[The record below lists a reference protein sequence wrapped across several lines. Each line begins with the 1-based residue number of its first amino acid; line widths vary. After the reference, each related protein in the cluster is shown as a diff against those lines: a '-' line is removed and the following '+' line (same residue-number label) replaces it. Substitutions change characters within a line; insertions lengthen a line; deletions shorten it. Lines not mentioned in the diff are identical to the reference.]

1 MFKKNLALVSEK
13 LTEDVVNH
21 KFYGICGSI
30 YLINF
35 LAFLIGFAFKLNTLP
50 ILFCATIAGIITL
63 FFFYPKLNE
72 RKQRVAFFF
81 LQSYPIILVSGFL
94 GIPILRAARTFTQE
108 HGGAG
113 GNLSILAI
121 ITTLLTIACFVAFYF
136 SSKGSEKIAE
146 IKESMKNG
154 FTTTENKIEKSGDVI
169 LCTDKETGKPEIW
182 PYKDR
187 FLHMLILGPTG
198 SGKTSQTILPLI
210 NQDMQNLDAGITVLE
225 PKGDLAQKAAMMA
238 EYYGRPSVYFD
249 PSFKNCPH
257 FNPLFGK
264 EADVVENMATTFRML
279 NPDSPQFFLDLNE
292 QLVRNAI
299 KVLKRL
305 DKNEGVD
312 GRHATLINLS
322 RLLQNSGGIGRKMV
336 VEFSQIT
343 SKTQEEAKE
352 NADIASWF
360 LNDYLSERSK
370 VYENTSGVR
379 SQVSKLVSNE
389 YLRAVLN
396 PDFDKGERNQIDFD
410 KHLAEGGVICISTA
424 QGVLRDLGRFLGYF
438 IILQLQSAVF
448 RRPGNEDT
456 RRPHFLYID
465 EFQTYS
471 NPGFSDMLTQGRSY
485 RVASHLATQARA
497 QMAMGGGRDGKNFV
511 ELVSTNARNIVLY
524 PGCSKDDAEYYSK
537 QFGEYEKTE
546 IQIGKSYK
554 TFNLLTGGLDRLGHP
569 TETVREAKKMTA
581 IFSPSDLI
589 YRPFGE
595 IIYCIIKKNSI
606 QIPKVGTISYI
617 PKDLNDKLDAMIQEF
632 VENNLITGEDET
644 PMKNEVIMDQ
654 PTPEQK
660 NGVVF
665 EDPAAEDLGET
676 ASVVQH
682 QPSEKAE
689 ETGFREEVSMHERPT
704 DHLEDNDFSI
714 HASMSDP
721 VSPAPKE
728 DSFEN
733 TYFDDCMDDAE
744 NDFLL

>member
-1 MFKKNLALVSEK
+1 MFKKNLALISDNI
-13 LTEDVVNH
+13 TEDMANH

-30 YLINF
+30 YLINI
-35 LAFLIGFAFKLNTLP
+35 LAFLLGFAFKLNTLP
-50 ILFCATIAGIITL
+50 ILFCATLAGIITL
-63 FFFYPKLNE
+63 LFFYSKLNE
-72 RKQRVAFFF
+72 RKQNIAFFF
-81 LQSYPIILVSGFL
+81 LLSYPIILVSGFL
-94 GIPILRAARTFTQE
+94 GIPILRAAKMFSQT

-113 GNLSILAI
+113 GNLSVLAI
-121 ITTLLTIACFVAFYF
+121 ITTLLTLACFVAFYF
-136 SSKGSEKIAE
+136 SSKGSEKIAA
-146 IKESMKNG
+146 IKENMKNG
-154 FTTTENKIEKSGDVI
+154 FSMTENKIEKSGDVV
-169 LCTDKETGKPEIW
+169 LCIDKETGKPEIW

-210 NQDMQNLDAGITVLE
+210 NQDIQNMEAGITVLE

-238 EYYGRPSVYFD
+238 KYYGRPYVYFD
-249 PSFKNCPH
+249 PSFKDCPH

-292 QLVRNAI
+292 QLMRNAV

-448 RRPGNEDT
+448 RRPGNENT

-595 IIYCIIKKNSI
+595 IVYCIIKKNSI

-617 PKDLNDKLDAMIQEF
+617 PKDLNDTLDAMIDEY
-632 VENNLITGEDET
+632 VAKYSMSGEDEPSVT
-644 PMKNEVIMDQ
+644 NEIVMDENKPSAQ
-654 PTPEQK
+654 NP
-660 NGVVF
+660 VVF
-665 EDPAAEDLGET
+665 EDPAAEELGET
-676 ASVVQH
+676 ASVVKQGT
-682 QPSEKAE
+682 EKATDE
-689 ETGFREEVSMHERPT
+689 PGFREEVSIHERPV
-704 DHLEDNDFSI
+704 DHSDDDSFGMS
-714 HASMSDP
+714 ASMEDP
-721 VSPAPKE
+721 SVQEPQE
-728 DSFEN
+728 GTFDN

>member
-1 MFKKNLALVSEK
+1 MIKGKFESLFGQLTAETAEEYFYPVCGTAYGIHTLFFLLSFLFKKNFLMMEAVSMGI
-13 LTEDVVNH
+13 
-21 KFYGICGSI
+21 GIC
-30 YLINF
+30 
-35 LAFLIGFAFKLNTLP
+35 AFL
-50 ILFCATIAGIITL
+50 LFCS
-63 FFFYPKLNE
+63 KLSE
-72 RKQRVAFFF
+72 QKQKIGFFF
-81 LQSYPIILVSGFL
+81 LQAYPFSMISSLLSVPVFKMSEKLARMGTGGSLSVLAVILTFL
-94 GIPILRAARTFTQE
+94 TAAC
-108 HGGAG
+108 
-113 GNLSILAI
+113 LI
-121 ITTLLTIACFVAFYF
+121 AFYL
-136 SSKGSEKIAE
+136 SETGRNTVTS
-146 IKESMKNG
+146 IKEKLKS
-154 FTTTENKIEKSGDVI
+154 ENPGDSA
-169 LCTDKETGKPEIW
+169 KTGKPGDVVLCMEKESGKAEIW

-187 FLHMLILGPTG
+187 FLHMLILGATG
-198 SGKTSQTILPLI
+198 TGKTSQTILPLI
-210 NQDMQNLDAGITVLE
+210 NQDMKNLDAGITVLE

-238 EYYGRPSVYFD
+238 KYYGRECIYFD

-292 QLVRNAI
+292 QLMRNAV

-305 DKNEGVD
+305 DKAEGVD
-312 GRHATLINLS
+312 GRHSTFIELS

-343 SKTQEEAKE
+343 SRTQEEAKE

-360 LNDYLSERSK
+360 LNDYFAERSK

-379 SQVSKLVSNE
+379 SQVAKLVSNE
-389 YLRAVLN
+389 YLREVLN
-396 PDFDKGERNQIDFD
+396 PDFDAGQRNEIDFD
-410 KHLAEGGVICISTA
+410 KHLASGGVICISTA
-424 QGVLRDLGRFLGYF
+424 QGVLRDLGKYLGYF

-537 QFGEYEKTE
+537 QFGEYEKVE
-546 IQIGKSYK
+546 VQIGKSYK
-554 TFNLLTGGLDRLGHP
+554 TFNLFTGGLDRLGHP

-581 IFSPSDLI
+581 VFSPSDLI

-595 IIYCIIKKNSI
+595 IVYCIIKNNSI
-606 QIPKVGTISYI
+606 QIPKVGKIEYI
-617 PKDLNDKLDAMIQEF
+617 PKDLNDTLNQMIDEY
-632 VENNLITGEDET
+632 VRENSRVAGEEADNMET
-644 PMKNEVIMDQ
+644 ETDSNFE
-654 PTPEQK
+654 
-660 NGVVF
+660 F
-665 EDPAAEDLGET
+665 EDPAAEDLRPDFIEKP
-676 ASVVQH
+676 AQNYE
-682 QPSEKAE
+682 SEDIFFHEPVRDEIDPME
-689 ETGFREEVSMHERPT
+689 EPMDE
-704 DHLEDNDFSI
+704 LEAAKDKRKGKDLF
-714 HASMSDP
+714 
-721 VSPAPKE
+721 E
-728 DSFEN
+728 D